1 MTKDTG
7 VQFRGIRH
15 NGDRPRPRRSKVPA
29 MKPLVAVLCLI
40 LSSACWSASAS
51 ILPLQATPQ
60 EAVEQLL
67 AADRAFGTAAANTTL
82 IPALTAMFAPDVVMQ
97 GPGGMMR
104 GLPAATDA
112 LKSNPANA
120 TAKLEWAPLRGGISS
135 DGLHGFTYGYMT
147 LTPSTGP
154 AVPLKYLAYW
164 IKRDGK
170 WMVAGY
176 KRRGRPAG
184 DVATTALPPV
194 VPSQLTTP
202 SVDAAALAAHRIS
215 LIAAEKAFS
224 DEAQQIGIGAAF
236 AKHGW
241 PDAMNMGGP
250 NDAGFL
256 IGNEVIGRNV
266 GQGSPTNSSAIFWSA
281 DDAIVASSG
290 DLGIT
295 FGLIRS
301 HPKTDATEPP
311 RPPQPFFTIWRK
323 VNGVWKY
330 IAE

>member
-1 MTKDTG
+1 
-7 VQFRGIRH
+7 
-15 NGDRPRPRRSKVPA
+15 
-29 MKPLVAVLCLI
+29 MKPLAAVLCLVF
-40 LSSACWSASAS
+40 SSACWSASAS
-51 ILPLQATPQ
+51 ILPVQATPQ
-60 EAVEQLL
+60 DAVAQLL
-67 AADRAFGTAAANTTL
+67 AADRAFGAAGAKTTL
-82 IPALTAMFAPDVVMQ
+82 IPALTAMFAPDVIMQ

-104 GLPAATDA
+104 GIAAATEA
-112 LKSNPANA
+112 LKTNPANT
-120 TAKLEWAPLRGGISS
+120 TAKLEWSPLRGGISG

-147 LTPSTGP
+147 LTPATGA

-170 WMVAGY
+170 WLVAGY
-176 KRRGRPAG
+176 KRRPRPAG
-184 DVATTALPPV
+184 DVATTTIPPA
-194 VPSQLTTP
+194 VPEQLTAPNT
-202 SVDAAALAAHRIS
+202 DAAAVAAHRAS

-236 AKHGW
+236 TKHGW

-250 NDAGFL
+250 NDAGFV
-256 IGNEVIGRNV
+256 IGNDRIGRNI
-266 GQGSPTNSSAIFWSA
+266 GEGSPNNSSPVFWSA
-281 DDAIVASSG
+281 DEAIVAASG

-301 HPKTDATEPP
+301 HPQPNSTAPP
-311 RPPQPFFTIWRK
+311 PPAQPFFTIWRK